1 MKEEMYKFN
10 RLLMIVYL
18 GCSFLKIRVNLSR
31 CVGVQRCGVCLKA
44 CPVGCFAPDEAG
56 IKIRVVNEDACMECY
71 ACKIQ
76 CRHNAIELDF

>member
-1 MKEEMYKFN
+1 M
-10 RLLMIVYL
+10 
-18 GCSFLKIRVNLSR
+18 
-31 CVGVQRCGVCLKA
+31 KA